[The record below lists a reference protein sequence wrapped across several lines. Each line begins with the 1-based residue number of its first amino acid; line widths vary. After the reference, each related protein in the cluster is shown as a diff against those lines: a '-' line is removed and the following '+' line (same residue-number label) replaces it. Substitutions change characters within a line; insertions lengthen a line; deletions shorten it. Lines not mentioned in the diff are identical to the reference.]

1 MSDLKKDRQVGENL
15 SDSRQLT
22 TLIKELGNVLRGVKA
37 VDEYLTRLSRAKEIL
52 GKESIDLGEVVDQK
66 KIDLNGSLLEIGK
79 FIKSA
84 LNSIHIDDEELDVAT
99 EQLLKFTESRDHA
112 IEYVGKELKG
122 QDKDSYWFRYWN
134 GLLERLKK

>member
-1 MSDLKKDRQVGENL
+1 MSDLKKERQVGENL